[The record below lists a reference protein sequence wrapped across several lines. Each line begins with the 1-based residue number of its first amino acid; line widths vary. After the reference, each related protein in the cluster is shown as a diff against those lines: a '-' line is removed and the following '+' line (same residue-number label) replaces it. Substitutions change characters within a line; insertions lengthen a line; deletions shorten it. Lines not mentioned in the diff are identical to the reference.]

1 MQAAGGKSKINAQTD
16 TGVFRAAHIPGGA
29 LGGSGAGAP
38 HPAPKTLARATAFDP
53 VTKSTRSY
61 SATGFDNAPA
71 GTSLGSSGSAAGGN
85 KDKVGLY
92 SMKVYGADSAM
103 NNGRVGRAWGSSGSD
118 SSGGE
123 MMNTL
128 LIVVAAVAVV
138 GVAAVGALLFI
149 QRQRR
154 VAGQNLQ
161 SPDANYGGQYGGEP
175 DVEYA

>member
-1 MQAAGGKSKINAQTD
+1 
-16 TGVFRAAHIPGGA
+16 
-29 LGGSGAGAP
+29 
-38 HPAPKTLARATAFDP
+38 
-53 VTKSTRSY
+53 
-61 SATGFDNAPA
+61 
-71 GTSLGSSGSAAGGN
+71 
-85 KDKVGLY
+85 
-92 SMKVYGADSAM
+92 
-103 NNGRVGRAWGSSGSD
+103 
-118 SSGGE
+118 